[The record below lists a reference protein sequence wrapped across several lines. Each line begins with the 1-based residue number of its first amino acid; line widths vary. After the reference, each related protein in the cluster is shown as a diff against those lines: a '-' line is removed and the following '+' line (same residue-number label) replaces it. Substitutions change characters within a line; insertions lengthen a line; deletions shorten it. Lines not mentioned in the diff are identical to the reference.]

1 MTLADVLLAIVRRG
15 NTVVKPVEGQSR
27 PDGRQDSSSSP
38 KQTPFDRFFVEQLG
52 PRNQEQQVELTW
64 AFDSRSPLPAIL
76 AIAGI
81 VQSDDNGRFVIQPDF
96 HPLQGCKAPNSRG
109 SAEAL
114 LTALGALKVPP
125 AEAAHAPGLPEA
137 DLAVLLSA
145 ISEDSRPQMQTDAS
159 LLDLLHNSAVGRYH
173 QAYAKLQNAD
183 FVQDVPQSALVVI
196 GLQAA
201 GKSKFMTA
209 ISKCNFSPSG
219 KGLTT
224 KAPVR
229 LCLEPIPSHADQVFE
244 VSFRGRLHP
253 CCAESDI
260 AQTVGE
266 IMQTEIPG
274 TKLTSDEITV
284 RICKAGVPPLVLIDT
299 PGIREDNT
307 GSKEL
312 VSKYLRDGHLVI
324 CLVEACF
331 INLDSHAAVQLVR
344 YHGKVGNTRLVL
356 TRTDEVTTRDA
367 IQDKVLSRILGWST
381 QMQTAGF
388 PSAYAVIAEHPEGSS
403 GANSLDLNERA
414 HFEQQIFQRLP
425 QLDAA
430 FHPHIDFIR
439 QHCTVRN
446 LIEALVPW
454 FEDFLRR
461 EGVPIAL
468 QWLQP
473 KLRDASRRITDL
485 GRPVEEITVQEVMEA
500 VELAFGL
507 PALHNPGALSAIDAA
522 VRTALIHL
530 AVMPLCKPDGRLV
543 RCVEAGFKLEE
554 SAVYN
559 ERRLHAQDQLRTLKA
574 AMAIME
580 SIKAMHSATEDTQM
594 QEVAVSN
601 STDGDGEVRQRRAD
615 SQALEVPHAVEV
627 EPERTPDGSKP
638 MAMGKDEAPK
648 SISAGA
654 VGPSGM
660 EEDPQ
665 EPEDG
670 FIDLSGD
677 EADANDSMNMT
688 TASPVPKRMTKSAR
702 PGRSAMRPVPA
713 GQGSRQP
720 MLSGSPLPARDN
732 PHAVKQGKRPSTHQ
746 GTAGPA
752 YNVKKLKVAPPSAW
766 KVNAQGAGRSDA
778 CKSPALGKQPAIATS
793 GRTVHGRVKQQASR
807 RVDLACIGNVR
818 ASPGWFD
825 AGYIFPDGYKA
836 TIWYRSSKNVKE
848 IIAHECSIY
857 QLGSQ
862 PYPTFQIIA
871 ADRPNEPLT
880 ALSCSGCWDKV
891 LQRINVTL
899 ETAGEVPPKT
909 KIPGPEFFGLN
920 DPEVQ
925 AAFEALDPSRN
936 CWAYWEGKQARAQV
950 AAKQQSKGR
959 TEVAASKAAGN
970 NAASALP
977 TAARRWIEQISRRPS
992 DDVNEDVESDAA
1004 ESETSDADADYDGT
1018 G

>member
-1 MTLADVLLAIVRRG
+1 M
-15 NTVVKPVEGQSR
+15 
-27 PDGRQDSSSSP
+27 
-38 KQTPFDRFFVEQLG
+38 
-52 PRNQEQQVELTW
+52 
-64 AFDSRSPLPAIL
+64 
-76 AIAGI
+76 
-81 VQSDDNGRFVIQPDF
+81 
-96 HPLQGCKAPNSRG
+96 
-109 SAEAL
+109 
-114 LTALGALKVPP
+114 
-125 AEAAHAPGLPEA
+125 
-137 DLAVLLSA
+137 
-145 ISEDSRPQMQTDAS
+145 
-159 LLDLLHNSAVGRYH
+159 
-173 QAYAKLQNAD
+173 
-183 FVQDVPQSALVVI
+183 
-196 GLQAA
+196 QAA

-324 CLVEACF
+324 CLVEACC

-403 GANSLDLNERA
+403 GANSLDLNELA

-425 QLDAA
+425 RLDAA

-500 VELAFGL
+500 VVRSCPFQSVLDILHQDDPGWPNHAIRMDLSDSEQPSMAQWKPAQLHPPALAYHRQQEAVTAAAAQGIEDWLTRQPYMQLLKMMVKQAFASSGPLRLDRFESLLAAILERGLALAVRPQEIKAQILSLPAVQELAFGL

-594 QEVAVSN
+594 QARVACQ
-601 STDGDGEVRQRRAD
+601 EHCLR
-615 SQALEVPHAVEV
+615 
-627 EPERTPDGSKP
+627 
-638 MAMGKDEAPK
+638 KD
-648 SISAGA
+648 IS
-654 VGPSGM
+654 
-660 EEDPQ
+660 
-665 EPEDG
+665 
-670 FIDLSGD
+670 
-677 EADANDSMNMT
+677 
-688 TASPVPKRMTKSAR
+688 
-702 PGRSAMRPVPA
+702 
-713 GQGSRQP
+713 
-720 MLSGSPLPARDN
+720 
-732 PHAVKQGKRPSTHQ
+732 
-746 GTAGPA
+746 
-752 YNVKKLKVAPPSAW
+752 
-766 KVNAQGAGRSDA
+766 
-778 CKSPALGKQPAIATS
+778 
-793 GRTVHGRVKQQASR
+793 
-807 RVDLACIGNVR
+807 
-818 ASPGWFD
+818 
-825 AGYIFPDGYKA
+825 
-836 TIWYRSSKNVKE
+836 
-848 IIAHECSIY
+848 
-857 QLGSQ
+857 
-862 PYPTFQIIA
+862 
-871 ADRPNEPLT
+871 
-880 ALSCSGCWDKV
+880 
-891 LQRINVTL
+891 
-899 ETAGEVPPKT
+899 
-909 KIPGPEFFGLN
+909 
-920 DPEVQ
+920 
-925 AAFEALDPSRN
+925 
-936 CWAYWEGKQARAQV
+936 
-950 AAKQQSKGR
+950 
-959 TEVAASKAAGN
+959 
-970 NAASALP
+970 
-977 TAARRWIEQISRRPS
+977 
-992 DDVNEDVESDAA
+992 
-1004 ESETSDADADYDGT
+1004 
-1018 G
+1018 